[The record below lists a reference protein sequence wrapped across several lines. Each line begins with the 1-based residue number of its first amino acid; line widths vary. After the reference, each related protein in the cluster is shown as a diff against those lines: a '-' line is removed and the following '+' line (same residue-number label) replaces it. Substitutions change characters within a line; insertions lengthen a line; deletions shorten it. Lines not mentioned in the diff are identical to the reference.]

1 VKAAKAPVLAD
12 RYRLD
17 WRFFRPKIDI
27 ATERKVRKQRAKGVG
42 ILKVAKSLGIGTQAE
57 AAQGAIAVGRVNHV
71 GRLGRRVGCN
81 CTVYDGWGRGA
92 GHR

>member
-27 ATERKVRKQRAKGVG
+27 ATERKVRKQLGNGVG